1 MAIVKV
7 IEVLAES
14 PDSWE
19 EAARYAV
26 LEASKTIR
34 NIRSV
39 YVQDLQA
46 TVEGYEIRS
55 FRLCAKISF
64 VVEGSEPATE

>member
-7 IEVLAES
+7 IELLAES
-14 PDSWE
+14 SDSWE

-39 YVQDLQA
+39 YVKDLQA
-46 TVEGYEIRS
+46 TVEGYEIRT

-64 VVEGSEPATE
+64 VVEGDEAAGG